1 MLQSLDQYTAM
12 IVGIIAGLATKV
24 GLNYLMVVH
33 FGINGASLATVA
45 SLAVM
50 FAIMW
55 IGSPEDLQQVLLE
68 SGYLVKLVLVSG
80 IMGMAVLLT
89 SHEIQSLVGPILAND
104 RWMTGMITLVGVI
117 VGVVVFVAGAIAVR
131 LFTIREWLV
140 LPYGKRVMKSVL
152 KGKEH

>member
-1 MLQSLDQYTAM
+1 M
-12 IVGIIAGLATKV
+12 
-24 GLNYLMVVH
+24 
-33 FGINGASLATVA
+33 
-45 SLAVM
+45 
-50 FAIMW
+50 
-55 IGSPEDLQQVLLE
+55 LE